1 MERQLYVLMA
11 IDIVEVQINIFHLSG
26 DQVINSSR
34 DFEDWVLA
42 LQVTSLSGLVAI
54 DIAEVQ
60 I

>member
-1 MERQLYVLMA
+1 MA
-11 IDIVEVQINIFHLSG
+11 IDIVEVQIYIFHLSG

-34 DFEDWVLA
+34 DFEDWVLP

>member
-11 IDIVEVQINIFHLSG
+11 IDIVEVQIYIFHLSG
-26 DQVINSSR
+26 DQVINSSP

>member
-11 IDIVEVQINIFHLSG
+11 IDIVEVQIYVFHLSG
-26 DQVINSSR
+26 HQVINSSR
-34 DFEDWVLA
+34 DFEDWVLP